1 MAAMLTAIDDYIV
14 MTLKDYIGYGLVYC
28 LVICPCHIYVCY
40 VLNLIV
46 DVVFACVE
54 NYKKWV
60 SHSWNY
66 STTNLNKF

>member
-54 NYKKWV
+54 NYM
-60 SHSWNY
+60 
-66 STTNLNKF
+66 